1 MSGKK
6 RWLSLVLPLIF
17 LLCQAIP
24 AAAAEINWE
33 KDFQASLAKAKTDKK
48 PILLDFFNPK

>member
-6 RWLSLVLPLIF
+6 KWFGLGLLLIF

-24 AAAAEINWE
+24 SAATEIKWE
-33 KDFQASLAKAKTDKK
+33 KDFQASLAKAKIAKK